1 MEQSCKF
8 SMTDSIFKILTQIF
22 DNSHSKKFKQDFNS
36 KAGTFLVILPVV
48 LNGFSCKSGSIEMRS
63 GKNYLQS

>member
-36 KAGTFLVILPVV
+36 KAGTFIVILHVV
-48 LNGFSCKSGSIEMRS
+48 LNGFDCRS
-63 GKNYLQS
+63 DHHLK